1 MLTILS
7 FFLCAGIISLYLR
20 WPSEVMSFG
29 SLLSYWKLL
38 GSFKTYLNYNSLS
51 IIHLETYRAKSSFL
65 SFFLTQYS
73 FSSKNIYMT
82 MHKMAKRLIQVW
94 RVTFSE
100 VSTLH
105 EGPTHN
111 TRSASW
117 VAESSS
123 TDSAPT
129 KSAQLNDSALNR
141 MIQLWT
147 IWLRHTRCD

>member
-7 FFLCAGIISLYLR
+7 FFLWAGIISLYLR

-82 MHKMAKRLIQVW
+82 MHKMAKRPKMCENSNKCQVP
-94 RVTFSE
+94 FH
-100 VSTLH
+100 LCI
-105 EGPTHN
+105 
-111 TRSASW
+111 
-117 VAESSS
+117 
-123 TDSAPT
+123 
-129 KSAQLNDSALNR
+129 LNDHWNAYDGMIWESEQLELMFIQERMPILLN
-141 MIQLWT
+141 MITKRANNLWT
-147 IWLRHTRCD
+147 AFA